1 MGRERLQVLIS
12 FIRNSRVGQK
22 GEVGTSLA
30 YNVHGKV
37 GYLLLQKQF
46 TTKISGLMEWF
57 IIVFLDSV
65 GWLCSTRWFS
75 HRVSHVVAVRW
86 QLGPRPSEG
95 LTGLDIWDSSLPW
108 PALDVGSEFS
118 CDCEPDPYKQLLY
131 VFVASCRWWMKGS
144 VPQARTQREPR
155 RSFYGFLWPSFR
167 RPKRSIL
174 LVRPSLVCVK

>member
-12 FIRNSRVGQK
+12 FVRNSRVGQK

-46 TTKISGLMEWF
+46 TTKMSGLMEWF

-95 LTGLDIWDSSLPW
+95 LTGLDIWDGSLPW
-108 PALDVGSEFS
+108 PALDVGLEFS
-118 CDCEPDPYKQLLY
+118 CDCQPESLQA
-131 VFVASCRWWMKGS
+131 ASLWVC
-144 VPQARTQREPR
+144 
-155 RSFYGFLWPSFR
+155 GFLQMVDERKCPTSKNS
-167 RPKRSIL
+167 KRTKKKL
-174 LVRPSLVCVK
+174 LWLLMT

>member
-57 IIVFLDSV
+57 IIVFLDSM
-65 GWLCSTRWFS
+65 GWLCLTRWFS

-95 LTGLDIWDSSLPW
+95 LTGLDIWDVSLPW
-108 PALDVGSEFS
+108 PALNVGSEFS
-118 CDCEPDPYKQLLY
+118 CDCQPESLQA
-131 VFVASCRWWMKGS
+131 ASLC
-144 VPQARTQREPR
+144 VC
-155 RSFYGFLWPSFR
+155 GFLQMVDERKCLTSKNS
-167 RPKRSIL
+167 KRTKKKL
-174 LVRPSLVCVK
+174 LWLLMT